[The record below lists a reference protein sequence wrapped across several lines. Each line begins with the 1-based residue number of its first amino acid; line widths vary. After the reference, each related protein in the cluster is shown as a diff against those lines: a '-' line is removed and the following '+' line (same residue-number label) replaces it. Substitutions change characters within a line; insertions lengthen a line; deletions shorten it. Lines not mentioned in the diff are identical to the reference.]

1 MEVGEKTR
9 SALSKLSSDQQKIP
23 LQGMKQ
29 FYADT
34 TKYLGHLPIDNKL
47 LRDVSFLHS
56 HLRKSDHGA
65 QAIRRIA
72 VMMPTVSEEEVSL
85 VTDEWKVYQAG
96 DTDSRVD
103 HYWAV
108 VFKEK
113 SLQGEFKYSILQKLI
128 KSLLSLAHGNADVE
142 RSLSANKK
150 TVTPDR
156 ASLGDLTINGL
167 RTVKDRVRVCGA
179 PHKVEIT
186 KGLLRAANEA
196 HKAYS
201 KRLSDEKEELANKK
215 RSEEVEKQRLRDAEK
230 ERERE
235 AEKLEKSRANLA
247 ETEQK
252 LMKSEKHKESE
263 LQAVQIL
270 YDEAKDRLSEAI
282 KNKNFNQ
289 ATVAQGLLEVAEKK
303 MEHVMEQTRM
313 CSSKRTQLD
322 TNKKKTP
329 GRLFQTWICQEE

>member
-1 MEVGEKTR
+1 MSPSYIHISERV
-9 SALSKLSSDQQKIP
+9 
-23 LQGMKQ
+23 
-29 FYADT
+29 
-34 TKYLGHLPIDNKL
+34 N
-47 LRDVSFLHS
+47 
-56 HLRKSDHGA
+56 GA

-72 VMMPTVSEEEVSL
+72 VMMPTVSEEVSL

-96 DTDSRVD
+96 DTDSTTRRVD
-103 HYWAV
+103 HYWAE

-142 RSLSANKK
+142 RSLFANKK

-167 RTVKDRVRVCGA
+167 RTVKDRARVCGA

-196 HKAYS
+196 DKAYS

-215 RSEEVEKQRLRDAEK
+215 CSEEVEKQRLRDAEK

-263 LQAVQIL
+263 LQAVKNL

-303 MEHVMEQTRM
+303 MEHAMEQTRM

-322 TNKKKTP
+322 TSKKRP
-329 GRLFQTWICQEE
+329 GRLFQTCICQEE

>member
-1 MEVGEKTR
+1 
-9 SALSKLSSDQQKIP
+9 
-23 LQGMKQ
+23 
-29 FYADT
+29 
-34 TKYLGHLPIDNKL
+34 
-47 LRDVSFLHS
+47 
-56 HLRKSDHGA
+56 
-65 QAIRRIA
+65 
-72 VMMPTVSEEEVSL
+72 MPTISEEEVSL

-96 DTDSRVD
+96 DIDSTTRRVD
-103 HYWAV
+103 HYCAEA
-108 VFKEK
+108 FKEK

-167 RTVKDRVRVCGA
+167 RAVKDRVRVCGA

-186 KGLLRAANEA
+186 KGLLRAANKA

-201 KRLSDEKEELANKK
+201 KRLSDEKEQLANKN

-263 LQAVQIL
+263 LQAVKIL

-282 KNKNFNQ
+282 KNKNFNR
-289 ATVAQGLLEVAEKK
+289 APVAQGLLEVAEKK
-303 MEHVMEQTRM
+303 MEQTRM

-322 TNKKKTP
+322 TNKK
-329 GRLFQTWICQEE
+329 RLLEDYSKHVSAKMQLISWIAMAVDLTAGPEFGLLNFHFFNICRHHPTLKFKPHATDDERYVWGIDGVPLRTSIRTFAPRVGW